1 MAQRGGAT
9 RKDADARKRAAPKRE
24 GENAALT
31 RAIAFG
37 VHLFTASG
45 AACALCAMMA
55 AVRADWVA
63 MFAWLGLALAI
74 DGFDGTL
81 ARYFRVAEI
90 LPRWSGDA
98 LDLVVD
104 FTTYVFVPAY
114 ALVASGMLP
123 DAVALALG
131 AAIVISA
138 AIYCADRDMKLPD
151 NSFRGFP
158 VLWNA
163 IVFHLFI
170 LQLSP
175 WVVAAVVATFVL
187 LTFAP
192 YRTIHPL
199 RVPHTR
205 IVNALALLAWSA
217 LAFYALLS
225 NLQPGFW
232 AVTALTIIG
241 IYFLAAGL
249 LFPPQP
255 NPER

>member
-9 RKDADARKRAAPKRE
+9 RKDPGDQKRAAPKRN
-24 GENAALT
+24 GGHAALT
-31 RAIAFG
+31 RAIAFC

-45 AACALCAMMA
+45 AACALLAMMA

-131 AAIVISA
+131 VAIVISS

-205 IVNALALLAWSA
+205 ILNALALLAWSA

-225 NLQPGFW
+225 NLKPGFW

-249 LFPPQP
+249 LSPPQT